1 MCLRDQHKM
10 LHRPFY
16 WIGHAMSIYQLEDRI
31 PQIDPTA
38 WVAPNAVLIG
48 LVECAEA
55 SSVWWNAVL
64 RGDNEPIV
72 IGPRSNVQDGCVF
85 HTDPGAPLILEAD
98 VTIGH
103 KVMLHGCRIGQ
114 GSLIGIGTTILNHA
128 VIGEHSLVGAGTLIP
143 ERKVYPPRS
152 LIMGTPGKVVREL
165 TDEEVARLM
174 NSAAK
179 YAQNAARYREHLKP
193 ID

>member
-1 MCLRDQHKM
+1 
-10 LHRPFY
+10 
-16 WIGHAMSIYQLEDRI
+16 MSCYQLEDRI
-31 PQIDPTA
+31 THIDPTA
-38 WVAPNAVLIG
+38 WVAPTAVLIG
-48 LVECAEA
+48 SIQCAPD
-55 SSVWWNAVL
+55 SSIWWNAVL

-85 HTDPGAPLILEAD
+85 HTDPGAPLTIEAD

-103 KVMLHGCRIGQ
+103 KVMLHGCRIGR

-128 VIGEHSLVGAGTLIP
+128 VIGENSLVGAGTLIP

-165 TDEEVARLM
+165 TDDEVARLI

-179 YAQNAARYREHLKP
+179 YVQNAARYRDHLKAL
-193 ID
+193 

>member
-1 MCLRDQHKM
+1 
-10 LHRPFY
+10 
-16 WIGHAMSIYQLEDRI
+16 MSIYQLEDRI

-38 WVAPNAVLIG
+38 WIAPNAVLIG
-48 LVECAEA
+48 HVECAEQ

-64 RGDNEPIV
+64 RGDNEPII
-72 IGPRSNVQDGCVF
+72 IGLRSNVQDGCVF
-85 HTDPGAPLILEAD
+85 HTDPRAPLILEAD
-98 VTIGH
+98 ITIGH

-143 ERKVYPPRS
+143 ERKTYPPRS
-152 LIMGTPGKVVREL
+152 LIMGTPGKVIREL

-179 YAQNAARYREHLKP
+179 YAQNAARYRNQLKR

>member
-1 MCLRDQHKM
+1 
-10 LHRPFY
+10 
-16 WIGHAMSIYQLEDRI
+16 MSLYQLEDRI
-31 PQIDPTA
+31 PRIDPTA
-38 WVAPNAVLIG
+38 WVAHSAVLIG
-48 LVECAEA
+48 RVECAEA

-72 IGPRSNVQDGCVF
+72 IGARTNVQDGCVF
-85 HTDPGAPLILEAD
+85 HTDPGAPLILESD

-128 VIGEHSLVGAGTLIP
+128 VIGAHSLVGAGTLIP

-165 TDEEVARLM
+165 TDEEVTRLM
-174 NSAAK
+174 QSAAR
-179 YAQNAARYREHLKP
+179 YAQNAARYRAHLKR

>member
-1 MCLRDQHKM
+1 
-10 LHRPFY
+10 
-16 WIGHAMSIYQLEDRI
+16 MSCYQLEDRI
-31 PQIDPTA
+31 PQIDPSA
-38 WVAPNAVLIG
+38 WGAPAAVRVG
-48 LVECAEA
+48 SVQCAA
-55 SSVWWNAVL
+55 DASVWWNAVL

-85 HTDPGAPLILEAD
+85 HTDPGAPLTIEAD

-143 ERKVYPPRS
+143 ERKMYPPRS

-179 YAQNAARYREHLKP
+179 YVQNAARYRDHLKAL
-193 ID
+193 

>member
-1 MCLRDQHKM
+1 
-10 LHRPFY
+10 
-16 WIGHAMSIYQLEDRI
+16 MSIYQLEDRI

-38 WVAPNAVLIG
+38 WIAPNAVLIG
-48 LVECAEA
+48 HVECAEQ

-64 RGDNEPIV
+64 RGDNEPII
-72 IGPRSNVQDGCVF
+72 IGLRSNVQDGCVF

-103 KVMLHGCRIGQ
+103 KAMLHGCRIGQ

-143 ERKVYPPRS
+143 ERKTYPPRS
-152 LIMGTPGKVVREL
+152 LIMGTPGKVIREL

-179 YAQNAARYREHLKP
+179 YAQNAARYRNQLKR

>member
-1 MCLRDQHKM
+1 
-10 LHRPFY
+10 
-16 WIGHAMSIYQLEDRI
+16 MSCYQLEDRI

-38 WVAPNAVLIG
+38 WVAASAILIG
-48 LVECAEA
+48 SVHCSAEA
-55 SSVWWNAVL
+55 SVWWNAVL
-64 RGDNEPIV
+64 RGDNEPIM

-85 HTDPGAPLILEAD
+85 HTDPGAPLTLEAD

-143 ERKVYPPRS
+143 ERKVYPSRS
-152 LIMGTPGKVVREL
+152 LIMGTPGKVVRQL
-165 TDEEVARLM
+165 TDEEVARLI
-174 NSAAK
+174 NSAAR
-179 YAQNAARYREHLKP
+179 YVQNAARYRQHLKAL
-193 ID
+193 

>member
-1 MCLRDQHKM
+1 MPH
-10 LHRPFY
+10 
-16 WIGHAMSIYQLEDRI
+16 YQLEERI

-48 LVECAEA
+48 LVECAEQ

-64 RGDNEPIV
+64 RGDNESIV
-72 IGPRSNVQDGCVF
+72 IGPRTNVQDGCIF

-103 KVMLHGCRIGQ
+103 KVMLHGCRVGQ

-128 VIGEHSLVGAGTLIP
+128 VIGEHCLVGAGTLIP
-143 ERKVYPPRS
+143 ERKIYPPRS

-165 TDEEVARLM
+165 TDEEVARLV

-179 YAQNAARYREHLKP
+179 YVQNAARYREHLRP
-193 ID
+193 L

>member
-1 MCLRDQHKM
+1 
-10 LHRPFY
+10 
-16 WIGHAMSIYQLEDRI
+16 MSLYQLKDQI

-38 WVAPNAVLIG
+38 WIAPNAVLIG
-48 LVECAEA
+48 LVECAENA
-55 SSVWWNAVL
+55 SVWWNALL

-72 IGPRSNVQDGCVF
+72 IGPRTNVQDGCVF

-103 KVMLHGCRIGQ
+103 KVMLHGCRIGW

-165 TDEEVARLM
+165 TDDEVAKLM
-174 NSAAK
+174 NSAVN
-179 YAQNAARYREHLKP
+179 YAQNAARYRDHLKR

>member
-1 MCLRDQHKM
+1 
-10 LHRPFY
+10 
-16 WIGHAMSIYQLEDRI
+16 MSCYQLEDRI
-31 PQIDPTA
+31 PQINPTA
-38 WVAPNAVLIG
+38 WIAPTAVLIG
-48 LVECAEA
+48 SVACAEDA
-55 SSVWWNAVL
+55 SVWWNAVL

-114 GSLIGIGTTILNHA
+114 RSLIGIGTTILNHA

-143 ERKVYPPRS
+143 ERKTYPPRS
-152 LIMGTPGKVVREL
+152 LIMGTPGKVVRQL
-165 TDEEVARLM
+165 TDEEVAKLI
-174 NSAAK
+174 NSAAR
-179 YAQNAARYREHLKP
+179 YVQNASRYRQHLKAL
-193 ID
+193 

>member
-1 MCLRDQHKM
+1 MPH
-10 LHRPFY
+10 
-16 WIGHAMSIYQLEDRI
+16 YQLEERI

-48 LVECAEA
+48 LVECAEQ

-64 RGDNEPIV
+64 RGDNESIV
-72 IGPRSNVQDGCVF
+72 IGPRTNVQDGCIF

-103 KVMLHGCRIGQ
+103 KVMLHGCRVGQ

-128 VIGEHSLVGAGTLIP
+128 VIGEHCLVGAGTLIP
-143 ERKVYPPRS
+143 ERKIYPPRS

-165 TDEEVARLM
+165 TDEEVARLK

-179 YAQNAARYREHLKP
+179 YVQNAARYREYLRP
-193 ID
+193 L

>member
-1 MCLRDQHKM
+1 
-10 LHRPFY
+10 
-16 WIGHAMSIYQLEDRI
+16 MSLYQLEDRI
-31 PQIDPTA
+31 PRIDPTA
-38 WVAPNAVLIG
+38 WVAPSAVLIG
-48 LVECAEA
+48 RVECAEE

-72 IGPRSNVQDGCVF
+72 IGARTNVQDGCVF

-128 VIGEHSLVGAGTLIP
+128 VIGAHSLVGAGTLIP

-165 TDEEVARLM
+165 TDEEVAKLM
-174 NSAAK
+174 NSAAR
-179 YAQNAARYREHLKP
+179 YAQNAARYRDHLQRL
-193 ID
+193 D

>member
-1 MCLRDQHKM
+1 MPH
-10 LHRPFY
+10 
-16 WIGHAMSIYQLEDRI
+16 YQLEERI

-48 LVECAEA
+48 LVECAEQ

-64 RGDNEPIV
+64 RGDNESIV
-72 IGPRSNVQDGCVF
+72 IGPRTNVQDGCIF

-103 KVMLHGCRIGQ
+103 KVMLHGCRVGQ

-128 VIGEHSLVGAGTLIP
+128 VIGEHCLVGAGTLIP
-143 ERKVYPPRS
+143 ERKIYPPRS

-165 TDEEVARLM
+165 TDEEVARLK

-179 YAQNAARYREHLKP
+179 YVQNAARYREHLRP
-193 ID
+193 L

>member
-1 MCLRDQHKM
+1 
-10 LHRPFY
+10 
-16 WIGHAMSIYQLEDRI
+16 MSCYQLEDRI
-31 PQIDPTA
+31 PQIDPSA
-38 WVAPNAVLIG
+38 WVAPTAVLIG
-48 LVECAEA
+48 SIQCAA
-55 SSVWWNAVL
+55 DASVWWNAVL

-85 HTDPGAPLILEAD
+85 HTDPGAPLTIEAD

-143 ERKVYPPRS
+143 ERKMYPPRS

-179 YAQNAARYREHLKP
+179 YVQNAARYRDQLKAL
-193 ID
+193 

>member
-1 MCLRDQHKM
+1 
-10 LHRPFY
+10 
-16 WIGHAMSIYQLEDRI
+16 MSCYQLEDRMPHI
-31 PQIDPTA
+31 HPTA

-48 LVECAEA
+48 HIECAQE

-72 IGPRSNVQDGCVF
+72 IGPRSNVQDGCIF
-85 HTDPGAPLILEAD
+85 HTDPGAPLILDAD

-103 KVMLHGCRIGQ
+103 NVMLHGCHIGE

-128 VIGEHSLVGAGTLIP
+128 VIGAHCLVGAGTLIP

-165 TDEEVARLM
+165 TDEEVARLI
-174 NSAAK
+174 NSAAR
-179 YAQNAARYREHLKP
+179 YVLNAARYQQHLKVL
-193 ID
+193 

>member
-1 MCLRDQHKM
+1 
-10 LHRPFY
+10 
-16 WIGHAMSIYQLEDRI
+16 MSCYQLEDRI
-31 PQIDPTA
+31 PEIDPTA

-48 LVECAEA
+48 TVQCAAEA
-55 SSVWWNAVL
+55 SVWWNAVL

-85 HTDPGAPLILEAD
+85 HTDPGAPLIIEAD

-103 KVMLHGCRIGQ
+103 KVMLHGCHIGQ

-165 TDEEVARLM
+165 TDEEVARLI
-174 NSAAK
+174 NSAAR
-179 YAQNAARYREHLKP
+179 YVQNAARYRDHLKAL
-193 ID
+193 

>member
-1 MCLRDQHKM
+1 
-10 LHRPFY
+10 
-16 WIGHAMSIYQLEDRI
+16 MSLYQLEDRI
-31 PQIDPTA
+31 PRIDPTA
-38 WVAPNAVLIG
+38 WVAPSAVLIG
-48 LVECAEA
+48 RVECAEA

-72 IGPRSNVQDGCVF
+72 IGARTNVQDGCVF
-85 HTDPGAPLILEAD
+85 HTDPGAPLILESD

-128 VIGEHSLVGAGTLIP
+128 VIGAHSLVGAGTLIP

-165 TDEEVARLM
+165 TDEEVAKLM
-174 NSAAK
+174 NSAAR
-179 YAQNAARYREHLKP
+179 YVQNAARYRDHLQR

>member
-1 MCLRDQHKM
+1 
-10 LHRPFY
+10 
-16 WIGHAMSIYQLEDRI
+16 MSIYQLEDRI

-38 WVAPNAVLIG
+38 WIAPNAVLIG
-48 LVECAEA
+48 HIECAEE

-64 RGDNEPIV
+64 RGDNEPIM

-85 HTDPGAPLILEAD
+85 HTDPGAPLILDAD

-143 ERKVYPPRS
+143 ERKIYPPRS
-152 LIMGTPGKVVREL
+152 LIMGTPGKVIREL
-165 TDEEVARLM
+165 TDDEVARLM

-179 YAQNAARYREHLKP
+179 YAQNALRYRDQLKR

>member
-1 MCLRDQHKM
+1 
-10 LHRPFY
+10 
-16 WIGHAMSIYQLEDRI
+16 MSIYQLEDRI

-38 WVAPNAVLIG
+38 WIAPNAVLIG
-48 LVECAEA
+48 HVECAEQ

-64 RGDNEPIV
+64 RGDNEPII
-72 IGPRSNVQDGCVF
+72 IGLRSNVQDGCVF
-85 HTDPGAPLILEAD
+85 HTDPDAPLILEAD

-143 ERKVYPPRS
+143 ERKTYPPRS
-152 LIMGTPGKVVREL
+152 LIMGTPGKVIREL

-179 YAQNAARYREHLKP
+179 YAQNAARYRNQLKR

>member
-1 MCLRDQHKM
+1 
-10 LHRPFY
+10 
-16 WIGHAMSIYQLEDRI
+16 MSCYQLEDRI

-38 WVAPNAVLIG
+38 WVAPTAVLIG
-48 LVECAEA
+48 SIHCEAE
-55 SSVWWNAVL
+55 SSVWWHAVL
-64 RGDNEPIV
+64 RGDNEPIT
-72 IGPRSNVQDGCVF
+72 IGARSNVQDGCVF
-85 HTDPGAPLILEAD
+85 HTDPGAPLILEED

-103 KVMLHGCRIGQ
+103 QVMLHGCRIGR

-128 VIGEHSLVGAGTLIP
+128 VIGEHCLVGAGTLIP

-179 YAQNAARYREHLKP
+179 YVQNAARYQQHLKAL
-193 ID
+193 

>member
-1 MCLRDQHKM
+1 
-10 LHRPFY
+10 
-16 WIGHAMSIYQLEDRI
+16 MSIYQLEDRI

-38 WVAPNAVLIG
+38 WIAPNAVLIG
-48 LVECAEA
+48 HVECAEQ

-64 RGDNEPIV
+64 RGDNEPII
-72 IGPRSNVQDGCVF
+72 IGLRSNVQDGCVF
-85 HTDPGAPLILEAD
+85 HTDPGAPLTLEAD

-143 ERKVYPPRS
+143 ERKTYPPRS
-152 LIMGTPGKVVREL
+152 LIMGTPGKVIREL

-179 YAQNAARYREHLKP
+179 YAQNAARYRNQLKR

>member
-1 MCLRDQHKM
+1 MCLRDRHKM

-16 WIGHAMSIYQLEDRI
+16 WIGPAMSIYQLEDRT
-31 PQIDPTA
+31 PQIDATA

-48 LVECAEA
+48 HVICAEQ
-55 SSVWWNAVL
+55 SSIWWNAVL
-64 RGDNEPIV
+64 RGDNEPIT

-85 HTDPGAPLILEAD
+85 HTDPGAPLVLEAD

-103 KVMLHGCRIGQ
+103 KVMLHGCHIGQ
-114 GSLIGIGTTILNHA
+114 GSLIGIGSTILNHA

-152 LIMGTPGKVVREL
+152 LIMGIPGKVVREL

-179 YAQNAARYREHLKP
+179 YAQNAARYRAHLTQL
-193 ID
+193 D